1 VAKKQQFSFEAS
13 LIEYD
18 DTLVNTVVEL
28 PATIIKKLPKGR
40 VRVEG
45 KLNNIP
51 FNLGVQFKK
60 SGARYLSISQ
70 AMRKAGKLKPGDKVK
85 VRFDLVDPDKLELPE
100 EMEAVLSQ
108 DDVGAKLWSKLTVG
122 LQRSLVHY
130 INSTKNVD
138 LRIERALYLINKV
151 KAGAYNSR
159 MKKE

>member
-1 VAKKQQFSFEAS
+1 MLKKQRFSFETRLVAY
-13 LIEYD
+13 E

-28 PATIIKKLPKGR
+28 PADVVKKLPTGR

-45 KLNNIP
+45 KLNAVP

-70 AMRKAGKLKPGDKVK
+70 AMRKSAKIKLGDKVK
-85 VRFDLVDPDKLELPE
+85 VSFEIVDPDKLELPE
-100 EMEAVLSQ
+100 EMEAVLAQ
-108 DDVGAKLWSKLTVG
+108 DEVGAKLWNKLTVG

-138 LRIERALYLINKV
+138 LRIERALYLLNKV
-151 KAGAYNSR
+151 KSGAYKDR
-159 MKKE
+159 MKE

>member
-1 VAKKQQFSFEAS
+1 MAKKHRFSFETR

-18 DTLVNTVVEL
+18 DMLVSTVVEL
-28 PATIIKKLPKGR
+28 PADVINKLPSGR

-45 KLNNIP
+45 NLNAVP

-60 SGARYLSISQ
+60 GGARYLSISQ

-85 VRFDLVDPDKLELPE
+85 VSFEIVDSDKLELPE
-100 EMEAVLSQ
+100 EIEAALAQ
-108 DDVGAKLWSKLTVG
+108 DEAGAKLWNKLTVG

-138 LRIERALYLINKV
+138 LRIERALYLLNKV
-151 KAGAYNSR
+151 KSGAYKDR
-159 MKKE
+159 MKK

>member
-1 VAKKQQFSFEAS
+1 VAKNQRFSFETR

-18 DTLVNTVVEL
+18 DTLVSTVVEL
-28 PATIIKKLPKGR
+28 PGAIISKLPTGR

-45 KLNNIP
+45 NLNAIP

-70 AMRKAGKLKPGDKVK
+70 SMRKLAKLKPGDKVK
-85 VRFDLVDPDKLELPE
+85 VTFTIVDPDKLELPE
-100 EMEAVLSQ
+100 EMEAVLAQ
-108 DDVGAKLWSKLTVG
+108 DEAGAKLWNKLTVG

-138 LRIERALYLINKV
+138 LRIERALFLLNKV
-151 KAGAYNSR
+151 KSGAYKDR
-159 MKKE
+159 MK